1 MEFIITR
8 MNPGDWE
15 QVRAIYSEG
24 IATGQATFEAD
35 VPEWE
40 KWDSDHLPDPRLVAR
55 VGGRVA
61 GWAVLSRVSVRRVYS

>member
-8 MNPGDWE
+8 MNPDDWE

-35 VPEWE
+35 VSEW
-40 KWDSDHLPDPRLVAR
+40 LA
-55 VGGRVA
+55 GR
-61 GWAVLSRVSVRRVYS
+61 S